1 MRSEEGVWCVVGR
14 RRESGGMPLDASDG
28 RDGQPRPGV
37 RFAEL
42 EAFSEE
48 VARRSLRLLIPDDET
63 DGSR

>member
-1 MRSEEGVWCVVGR
+1 
-14 RRESGGMPLDASDG
+14 MPLDASDG